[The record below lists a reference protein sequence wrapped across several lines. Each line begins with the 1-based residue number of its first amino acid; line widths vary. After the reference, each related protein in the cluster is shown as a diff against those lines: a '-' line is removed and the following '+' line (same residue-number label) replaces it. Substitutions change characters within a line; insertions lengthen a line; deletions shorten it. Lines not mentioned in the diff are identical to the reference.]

1 MNLHLTV
8 YYLHNGFTLDTQVD
22 ADSPVKADEILSS
35 KPEVMEFRNAFV
47 DEMTKQTEDSQINL
61 SLDQKASDDT
71 RFKYKLLAIIAHLGN
86 SGTQCGHYVAD
97 VFRYYIHSK
106 SIVFHWRVSS

>member
-1 MNLHLTV
+1 M
-8 YYLHNGFTLDTQVD
+8 D

-47 DEMTKQTEDSQINL
+47 DEMTKQPEDVQINM
-61 SLDQKASDDT
+61 SLDQKASDDS
-71 RFKYKLLAIIAHLGN
+71 RFKYKLLAVITHLGN

-97 VFRYYIHSK
+97 VFRYYIYSK
-106 SIVFHWRVSS
+106 SIFLC